1 MTQDYWKSLIDKYF
15 EAETTPEEERALREF
30 LARTDDPAFDEA
42 RAVLGYFSAQRSRR
56 ATRGRVVRLTGFAA
70 AAAGLA
76 LVAVLG
82 HSLLPR
88 TDDTCVM
95 YAYGEKNTD
104 TQVVLD
110 DVNNTLTNLFSDNQ
124 GPDVAAQLTE
134 LFN

>member
-1 MTQDYWKSLIDKYF
+1 MTQDYWKELIDTYF
-15 EAETTPEEERALREF
+15 EGETSPEEERALRGF

-56 ATRGRVVRLTGFAA
+56 TAGSRVRRLTGFAA
-70 AAAGLA
+70 AAACLA
-76 LVAVLG
+76 LAVVFG
-82 HSLLPR
+82 HALLPR
-88 TDDTCVM
+88 PDDTCVI

-110 DVNNTLTNLFSDNQ
+110 DVNNTLTTLFSDSQ

>member
-1 MTQDYWKSLIDKYF
+1 MTQDYWKELTDKYF
-15 EAETTPEEERALREF
+15 EGETSPEEESALRGF
-30 LARTDDPAFDEA
+30 LARTDDPAFNEA
-42 RAVLGYFSAQRSRR
+42 RAVLGYFSAERARRAARSR
-56 ATRGRVVRLTGFAA
+56 VSKLTGLLA

-82 HSLLPR
+82 HSLITRP
-88 TDDTCVM
+88 DDTCVI

-104 TQVVLD
+104 TQAVLD
-110 DVNNTLTNLFSDNQ
+110 DVNNTLTILFSDSQ

>member
-1 MTQDYWKSLIDKYF
+1 MTQEYWKELTEKYF
-15 EAETTPEEERALREF
+15 EGSTSPEEERALRGF

-56 ATRGRVVRLTGFAA
+56 AARSRVSKLTGLLA

-76 LVAVLG
+76 LVAFLG
-82 HSLLPR
+82 HSLTTRP
-88 TDDTCVM
+88 DDTCVI

-104 TQVVLD
+104 TQAVLD
-110 DVNNTLTNLFSDNQ
+110 DVNNTLTMLFSDNQ